1 MLAPSPR
8 GLPTALAR
16 TAFHPVLG
24 LLLGVR
30 DRSTSSDPCVP
41 MAGTVGTARL
51 SKTRMRRRCI
61 IRTGKV
67 GPSLVLPLGCEGP
80 QPCGWAGTWTI
91 TPWHCCGLEGVWP
104 LTASGDVPRRA
115 DWGL

>member
-30 DRSTSSDPCVP
+30 DRSTLLTLVSPWQALWVQQGFP
-41 MAGTVGTARL
+41 RL
-51 SKTRMRRRCI
+51 
-61 IRTGKV
+61 G
-67 GPSLVLPLGCEGP
+67 
-80 QPCGWAGTWTI
+80 
-91 TPWHCCGLEGVWP
+91 
-104 LTASGDVPRRA
+104 
-115 DWGL
+115 